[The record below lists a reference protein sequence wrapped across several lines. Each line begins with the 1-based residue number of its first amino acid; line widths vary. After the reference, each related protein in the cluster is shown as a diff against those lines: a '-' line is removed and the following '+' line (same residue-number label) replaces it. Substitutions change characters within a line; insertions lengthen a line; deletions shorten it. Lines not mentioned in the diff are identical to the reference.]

1 MRRMKIPL
9 QDFVLEMQGG
19 GAVLCGLHAAR
30 AVSFQVYVYLPS
42 PRTEFDLPVPI

>member
-1 MRRMKIPL
+1 MIFHKML
-9 QDFVLEMQGG
+9 GS